1 MTKLSYKVVSAN
13 NEVIATDIKTFD
25 EATAIKSANKG
36 SRLVSCYAPIESERN
51 IFLSPK
57 KKTMRV
63 KATV

>member
-25 EATAIKSANKG
+25 EAIAIKSANKG
-36 SRLVSCYAPIESERN
+36 SRLVSCYTSIESERN

-57 KKTMRV
+57 KRVMRV